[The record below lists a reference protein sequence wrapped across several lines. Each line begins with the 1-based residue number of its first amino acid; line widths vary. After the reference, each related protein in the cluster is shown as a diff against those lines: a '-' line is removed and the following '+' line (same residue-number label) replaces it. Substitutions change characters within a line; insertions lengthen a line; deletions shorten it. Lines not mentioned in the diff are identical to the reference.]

1 MKKTLFSLAA
11 TLLAITALAGTDGAL
26 KFTRTSPGGSTAWVT
41 PAGARIPT
49 TNAAPFVVEFWIK
62 LAVGADSIAEMQV
75 FDQDISGDTGRML
88 IGIFKGVPRFQIG
101 GTQQNANKAL
111 TPGVWHHLA
120 CCRISGGGMYVY
132 IDGQHVSAATRSN
145 TAALAATDI
154 VIGYLARATST
165 AFDGELAEVRVWD
178 VDRSEATIR
187 ANYTRR
193 MKGNES
199 GLQYCWPMDDGAAAA
214 CRELVAGKTAT
225 IARTDKV
232 GWSDT
237 MLPFVLSSQTLSAST
252 AETLFIGDGTLS
264 VPDNANV
271 VLSGGYT
278 MNPQSSGAG
287 VIDVGAGATLT
298 VSGAGTATSGGF
310 VKTGAGTLRYTGA
323 VDHTLAIQTQNANGV
338 LDIDSRGIGP
348 TTGYHCAAV
357 AEGTLVID
365 QPEGGTLKTANQG
378 NGRFMVG
385 VCRSADGSNETAAHV
400 IISNGTVN
408 LGILGVGW
416 WKGASAPANYPTCTA
431 TVEGGTVTLAG
442 QLRMG
447 YGNAVFTQ
455 NGGTVICVNDG
466 EVQLGLGASSTSV
479 MNLNGG
485 VFEARDVGR
494 YNSDSTATINF
505 NGGTWRANGASDM
518 GINDASHINLNVCA
532 GGAKFDG
539 SLIAPGVTFYIDANM
554 LHDPALGATPD
565 GGVTVTAG
573 AIKWLSKASTYT
585 GPTTVKSNATLVV
598 SGGTGINLP
607 TRVVLERG
615 ARLKPVNQSA
625 TIVLSDDL
633 TMDGGILTIV
643 CDANG
648 NNAKIAVAGTPTLDG
663 QVELVDTTGEGTS
676 IGNSWNTDGTYVIL
690 TYTGADPD
698 VSNLTLA
705 NLPEGKVA
713 TFAAANGELSVTL
726 ATDAAIS
733 WTADADG
740 NLADSANW
748 SGAFAS
754 GAGVTF
760 GDAITAN
767 RTVTTAGETVDSVT
781 FDNDAASY
789 TLAGS
794 GLTVNSRVEVMSGSH
809 SITAPLT
816 LPGTTPVAVADGA
829 SLALGTVS
837 GAGTLRVSGNV
848 TFGDTSG
855 LAGLAVD
862 SGRITLN
869 EIVNDLEIGRG
880 TLYYNGPDAT
890 SGHALT
896 LAAGSKNAAIVQNDH
911 NLTLTGDV
919 SCISGA
925 FVKRGAGTLTLSTT
939 KSNVYIGR
947 QTNADSQEWGTDT
960 PAMAT
965 GDAPTNGFASV
976 TVVDGTLR
984 LTGSGSFV
992 TGADVYSG
1000 ARTVRDGEG
1009 RETSGELLIDGAG
1022 FTVNG
1027 QMHVGF
1033 VNGTTETTTEPTH
1046 SVVRVK
1052 SGRATFSNDNSLYI
1066 CHAKVA
1072 DVNMTPEF
1080 IVDGGTVT
1088 MKKLSFGVVTLPA
1101 DPRTHATMTV
1111 NGGTVA
1117 ITDIG
1122 LNFGDRAVT
1131 GGVQVPTTFN
1141 MNGGAFTAAGDGA
1154 CMGRYGS
1161 VSALNL
1167 NGGTFAVKRIFRS
1180 GATPGDTTINWNG
1193 GVFQPNADGQTS
1205 KDIAHVYVSTNGCV
1219 VNVTSTMTHTMAFAL
1234 TRDPALGAAADGGVT
1249 KRGTGTLS
1257 LTSAAST
1264 FTGPVA
1270 VEGGTLAF
1278 APKLTND
1285 VTVASGATLSVNGTA
1300 VLGSVSGGGTLAGGT
1315 VEIHGPLAA
1324 GSTKVT
1330 GNLTVAENAVV
1341 DFGGSA
1347 SVGTRI
1353 PLLDV
1358 SEAGTLSLPRS
1369 VRPVGTGRDDGAFT
1383 TSLVAENG
1391 ILYAELRSA
1400 QMVIILR

>member
-1 MKKTLFSLAA
+1 MKKIVGLA
-11 TLLAITALAGTDGAL
+11 LACAWPAVAAFAGTDGAL
-26 KFTRTSPGGSTAWVT
+26 KFTRVSPGGSAAWVT
-41 PAGARIPT
+41 PADARIPT
-49 TNAAPFVVEFWIK
+49 TNAAPFVIEFWIK
-62 LAVGADSIAEMQV
+62 LAAGADAISEMQV
-75 FDQDISGDTGRML
+75 FDQDISGNAGRML
-88 IGIFKGVPRFQIG
+88 IGIIKGVPRFQIG

-120 CCRISGGGMYVY
+120 CRRASGGGMYVY
-132 IDGQHVSAATRSN
+132 IDGQHVSAATKSN
-145 TAALAATDI
+145 TAALATTDI

-165 AFDGELAEVRVWD
+165 AFDGELAEVRVWE

-193 MKGNES
+193 MKGTEA
-199 GLQYCWPMDDGAAAA
+199 GLRYCWPMDDGAAPA

-237 MLPFVLSSQTLSAST
+237 MLPFVLSRQTLSAST
-252 AETLFIGDGTLS
+252 AETLSIGDGTLS

-287 VIDVGAGATLT
+287 VLDVGAGATLT

-323 VDHTLAIQTQNANGV
+323 VDHTLAIQNQNANGV

-357 AEGTLVID
+357 AEGTFVID
-365 QPEGGTLKTANQG
+365 QPEGGTFKTANNG
-378 NGRFMVG
+378 DGRFMVG
-385 VCRSADGSNETAAHV
+385 VCRSADGSDETAAHL

-408 LGILGVGW
+408 LGILGIGW
-416 WKGASAPANYPTCTA
+416 WKGDSAPANYPTCTA
-431 TVEGGTVTLAG
+431 TVEGGTVALAG
-442 QLRMG
+442 ALRMG
-447 YGNAVFTQ
+447 YGNAIFTQ
-455 NGGTVICVNDG
+455 NGGTVICTNNTTVPIG
-466 EVQLGLGASSTSV
+466 MGADSTSV

-485 VFEARDVGR
+485 VFVARDVIHG
-494 YNSDSTATINF
+494 NTASTAIINF
-505 NGGTWRANGASDM
+505 NGGTWRANGLSDM
-518 GINDASHINLNVCA
+518 GINDEAWSLNVCA
-532 GGAKFDG
+532 GGAKFDC
-539 SLIAPGVTFYIDANM
+539 SLIPAGQDFYVGGNL

-676 IGNSWNTDGTYVIL
+676 IGNSWNTDGTYVFL

-713 TFAAANGELSVTL
+713 TFAAANGEVSVTL

-733 WTADADG
+733 WTADANG
-740 NLADSANW
+740 NLADSENW
-748 SGAFAS
+748 SGTFAS

-1027 QMHVGF
+1027 HMHVGF

-1052 SGRATFSNDNSLYI
+1052 SGRATFSNDDSLYI

-1141 MNGGAFTAAGDGA
+1141 MNGGAFTAAGGGA

-1219 VNVTSTMTHTMAFAL
+1219 VNVTNTMTHTMAFAL
-1234 TRDPALGAAADGGVT
+1234 TRDPALGASADGGVT
-1249 KRGTGTLS
+1249 KLGTGTLS
-1257 LTSAAST
+1257 LTSAASD
-1264 FTGPVA
+1264 FTGPVN

-1278 APKLTND
+1278 APKMTND
-1285 VTVASGATLSVNGTA
+1285 VTVAQGATLSVSGTA
-1300 VLGSVSGGGTLAGGT
+1300 TVGRVAGAGTVAGGT

-1347 SVGTRI
+1347 HAGDRI
-1353 PLLDV
+1353 ALLDV
-1358 SEAGTLSLPRS
+1358 SEAAS
-1369 VRPVGTGRDDGAFT
+1369 VSVPKFVRAAGTGRDDSVFRAEL
-1383 TSLVAENG
+1383 SVADG
-1391 ILYAELRSA
+1391 TLYAELKSA
-1400 QMVIILR
+1400 QMVIIFR